1 MHSEQIVK
9 QYLNELKLQISDIL
23 NIDQE
28 KFFKKQAGQSELI
41 LISRNVGKINKRNTE
56 QQRTI
61 VITNEN
67 LYNIDKK
74 SIKRKIQIQKIFG
87 VTVSRSSFEFILHVP
102 SETDYHYKSQEN
114 RDIILYYLS
123 IVLKLNNKD
132 GLKIYLV
139 DQEDLQQFCLHQ
151 KTSDLQKQMVLHPK
165 SKLLFLYPHDF
176 QLQYINMQNQPTKSL
191 NINHKITVLFVN
203 DKLKFRV
210 KLEDFSKNAIIN
222 QGSLTKLYLLSL
234 KTDRQKVL
242 VLKTIRSSDIDVDL
256 MEFFLKNY
264 EIEPFNEQLEL
275 CIRQTDLIHF
285 FFKFV
290 KGGDLFAHLQNIG
303 TFTENQAKY
312 IIAQVGMALQS
323 IHEKGITYGDLK
335 PENILID
342 EQGYIQL
349 TDFGYGKLRVYQEY
363 KKQQNINFS
372 VEYASPEYLKFGDLT
387 RMSDWYS
394 MGILLYELL
403 VGISPFYNQNTEI
416 SIKLICQG
424 ELHFPQGITI
434 TNECKDL
441 ISKLLQ
447 QDSSTRIGFSNDFK
461 EIQAHPWF
469 QEIEWIKL
477 KQKKKELPYIPNIIE
492 GTLIQ
497 EQYIK
502 LEQLCDDER
511 GWY

>member
-1 MHSEQIVK
+1 MHSEQILK
-9 QYLNELKLQISDIL
+9 QYLNELKIQASDSL

-28 KFFKKQAGQSELI
+28 KSFKKQAGQSEFI
-41 LISRNVGKINKRNTE
+41 LISRNIGKINKRNTE

-61 VITNEN
+61 VVTSEN

-74 SIKRKIQIQKIFG
+74 SIKRKIQIQKVFG

-102 SETDYHYKSQEN
+102 QETDYRYKSQEN
-114 RDIILYYLS
+114 RDIILFYLS
-123 IVLKLNNKD
+123 ISLKLNNKD
-132 GLKIYLV
+132 GLKLYLV

-151 KTSDLQKQMVLHPK
+151 KTTDLQKQVALHPK
-165 SKLLFLYPHDF
+165 TKLLFLYPHDF
-176 QLQYINMQNQPTKSL
+176 QLQYINMLNQPTKSL
-191 NINHKITVLFVN
+191 NPNHKITVLFIN
-203 DKLKFRV
+203 DKMKFRV
-210 KLEDFSKNAIIN
+210 KLEDFQKNTIISS
-222 QGSLTKLYLLSL
+222 GSLNKILLL
-234 KTDRQKVL
+234 TQKNDRQKVL
-242 VLKTIRSSDIDVDL
+242 VLKTIRSCDIDVDL

-264 EIEPFNEQLEL
+264 EVEPFVEQLEL

-290 KGGDLFAHLQNIG
+290 KGGDLFAHLQYVG
-303 TFTENQAKY
+303 SFTENQTKY

-323 IHEKGITYGDLK
+323 VHEKGITFGDIK

-342 EQGYIQL
+342 EQGYIYL
-349 TDFGYGKLRVYQEY
+349 TDFGYGKLRVYQEC

-372 VEYASPEYLKFGDLT
+372 VEYASPEYLRFGDLT

-403 VGISPFYNQNTEI
+403 VGISPFYNANQDVA
-416 SIKLICQG
+416 IKLICQG
-424 ELHFPQGITI
+424 ELHFPKGILI
-434 TNECKDL
+434 SNECKDL
-441 ISKLLQ
+441 ISRLLQ
-447 QDSSTRIGFSNDFK
+447 QDSSQRIGFSNDFK

-469 QEIEWIKL
+469 QDIDWTEL
-477 KQKKKELPYIPNIIE
+477 KQKKKELPYIPSIIE

-502 LEQLCDDER
+502 MEFLSDDEK

>member
-1 MHSEQIVK
+1 MHSEQILK
-9 QYLNELKLQISDIL
+9 QFLDELKIQSSDPL
-23 NIDQE
+23 NLDSE
-28 KFFKKQAGQSELI
+28 KFFKKQTGQSEQI

-61 VITNEN
+61 VITSEN

-74 SIKRKIQIQKIFG
+74 TIKRKIQIQNIFG

-102 SETDYHYKSQEN
+102 SETDYHYKSHEN
-114 RDIILYYLS
+114 RDIILFYLS
-123 IVLKLNNKD
+123 IALKLKNKD

-139 DQEDLQQFCLHQ
+139 DQEDLQPFCQHQ
-151 KTSDLQKQMVLHPK
+151 KISDLKKQVALHPK
-165 SKLLFLYPHDF
+165 SKLLFLYPNDF

-191 NINHKITVLFVN
+191 TLNHKITVLFVN

-210 KLEDFSKNAIIN
+210 KLDDYDKNAIISN
-222 QGSLTKLYLLSL
+222 GSLTRIFLLSQ

-242 VLKTIRSSDIDVDL
+242 VLKTIRSTDIDVDL
-256 MEFFLKNY
+256 MEFFLKSY
-264 EIEPFNEQLEL
+264 EKEPFIEQLEL
-275 CIRQTDLIHF
+275 CIRQTELIHF
-285 FFKFV
+285 LFKFV
-290 KGGDLFAHLQNIG
+290 KGGDLFAHLQNVG
-303 TFTENQAKY
+303 TFTESQAKY

-323 IHEKGITYGDLK
+323 VHEKGITYGDLK
-335 PENILID
+335 PENILVD
-342 EQGYIQL
+342 EQGYIYL
-349 TDFGYGKLRVYQEY
+349 TDFGYGKLRVYQEF

-372 VEYASPEYLKFGDLT
+372 LEYASPEYLKYGDLT

-403 VGISPFYNQNTEI
+403 IGISPFYNTNKDVT
-416 SIKLICQG
+416 IKLICQG
-424 ELHFPQGITI
+424 ELHFPKGIPI
-434 TNECKDL
+434 SIECIDL

-469 QEIEWIKL
+469 SEIDWVEL
-477 KQKKKELPYIPNIIE
+477 KQKKIVLPYIPTIIE

-497 EQYIK
+497 AQYIK
-502 LEQLCDDER
+502 LEPLKDDEK